1 MNSRGRQ
8 AALPPHDH
16 TRPRP
21 LASNGLLVHHYNNR
35 GQVKDYDFAMLP
47 VSPPLQ
53 RSLAALFASRCV
65 PETWAAHKTSQSYWR
80 LLVRFTRFLAD
91 QPETVSDLDDLSSA
105 IIRRWR
111 NSMPLNDKRPF
122 TEVTLLLHDDPRMQI
137 GPVAD
142 ELVRRIRPAE
152 SATQS
157 YSRDE
162 LHHIKVAARR
172 TFRTALTRIERNA
185 EHLQRW
191 QQGVFAD
198 NTPDWLI
205 GQALSVLADTGS
217 MPEYRMRN
225 SRTKNGAR
233 VLAKKYRGPLG
244 GTTAQ
249 ATWQRL
255 FLCRTEATALAILLM
270 CEYAWNLSV
279 IDSLAVPKASPDPG
293 HDGRPTYRVVLEKP
307 HRVVLEKPRRGVG
320 RYHESRNLTDHGGAS
335 PGRLITHAL
344 RATQFARA
352 VVDQLVPGTDRLIV
366 WRTGNRG
373 WETVHGDRHQP
384 VGPFRFGVSSFD
396 AATWAHGEGF
406 TGSPFLR
413 GRRTVIAL
421 NRREPTQHSEE
432 TYERRYTLVDKRV
445 QQEAVEVI
453 AAGAEDALGR
463 ANKAVLVAELRDTPD
478 PGDVETATA
487 DCADPSSS
495 IFSDSPENGCTA
507 SFLMCLAC
515 PNAHVHPGHHSR
527 LAHLHEAL
535 TNLRSVLPPTIWR
548 GDWAQ
553 HHARLD
559 DLKTRLGQP
568 AWTRA
573 LSQVTDADRSLV
585 DNLLQGALDA

>member
-1 MNSRGRQ
+1 MNSRGRE

-16 TRPRP
+16 IRPRL
-21 LASNGLLVHHYNNR
+21 LASDGLLVHHSNKR
-35 GQVKDYDFAMLP
+35 GQVKDYDFATLP
-47 VSPPLQ
+47 AAQPLQ
-53 RSLAALFASRCV
+53 QSLAALFASRCV
-65 PETWAAHKTSQSYWR
+65 PETWATHTTSQTYWR
-80 LLVRFTRFLAD
+80 LLVRFTRFLAE
-91 QPETVSDLDDLSSA
+91 QPETLSDLDDLTAA
-105 IIRRWR
+105 IVRRWC

-122 TEVTLLLHDDPRMQI
+122 TEVALLLHDDPRLQT

-142 ELVRRIRPAE
+142 ELVRRIRRPK

-185 EHLQRW
+185 DHLQRW

-217 MPEYRMRN
+217 MPEYRMRDP
-225 SRTKNGAR
+225 RTKDG
-233 VLAKKYRGPLG
+233 VGLLAKKYRGPLG
-244 GTTAQ
+244 GTTAE

-255 FLCRTEATALAILLM
+255 FLSRMEATALAVLLM
-270 CEYAWNLSV
+270 IEYGWNLSV
-279 IDSLAVPKASPDPG
+279 IDGLNVPKASPDPG

-307 HRVVLEKPRRGVG
+307 RRGAG
-320 RYHESRNLTDHGGAS
+320 RHHESRNLTDDGAAS
-335 PGRLITHAL
+335 AGRLITHAL
-344 RATQFARA
+344 RVTRFARA
-352 VVDQLVPGTDRLIV
+352 FVEQRAPGTDRLIV

-373 WETVHGDRHQP
+373 WQNVHGDRHQP

-396 AATWAHGEGF
+396 AATWAQSEGF

-432 TYERRYTLVDKRV
+432 TYERRYTLVDNRV

-453 AAGAEDALGR
+453 AGGAEDALGR
-463 ANKAVLVAELRDTPD
+463 ANNAVLVADLRDTPD
-478 PGDVETATA
+478 PGDVQTATA

-495 IFSDSPENGCTA
+495 PFSDSPETGCTA

-535 TNLRSVLPPTIWR
+535 TNLRSVLPSAVWR
-548 GDWAQ
+548 RDWAE
-553 HHARLD
+553 HHARLH

-568 AWTRA
+568 TWTRV
-573 LSQVTDADRSLV
+573 LSQVTDTDRGLI
-585 DNLLQGALDA
+585 DNLLQGAFDA